1 MSIVLVSRSQ
11 DKLQRVAKE
20 VQDEFGVDVKTI
32 AADFSKTDIYDH
44 IEQGLSGLDIGIL
57 INNVG
62 MGHEMEFFLD
72 VENW

>member
-20 VQDEFGVDVKTI
+20 IQDEFGVDVKNI

-44 IEQGLSGLDIGIL
+44 IEQGLSGL